1 MAAALYGEITVRNGC
16 LEQSNFHAYPALRIP
31 EMPTIEVHLLPGQRD
46 QGGIGEPGV
55 PPMAPAVSNAIFAA
69 TGKRVRKLPSNR
81 TSFPPER
88 FSQTRTL
95 SS

>member
-1 MAAALYGEITVRNGC
+1 MAAALYGGISVRNGC
-16 LEQSNFHAYPALRIP
+16 IEQSNFHAFPALRIP

-81 TSFPPER
+81 KFLPA
-88 FSQTRTL
+88 
-95 SS
+95 